1 MAVSSTAP
9 AQDIRPRECSAVEGP
24 PAIDE
29 SLPGLESVKLQEQPM
44 EGVTGSPVSKDDSIP
59 ATVKEGPLIDEPL
72 PGLEE
77 DVKMQEQ
84 SVVNESIQLKSVP
97 SAFHSQTK
105 NNLISAPQRSRNSN
119 MSTQP

>member
-1 MAVSSTAP
+1 
-9 AQDIRPRECSAVEGP
+9 
-24 PAIDE
+24 
-29 SLPGLESVKLQEQPM
+29 M
-44 EGVTGSPVSKDDSIP
+44 EGVTGSPVSKDDLIP

-84 SVVNESIQLKSVP
+84 SVVNELIQLKSVP